1 MNSVWKRYSHSDNA
15 SIRIVFWRNIHVKEL
30 KKKKSCKIRIFLPK
44 VLFRYTFLRALAM
57 RVLDGFGEGG
67 WWRGKSD
74 LVWRRACSCMWE
86 GMSDDFNRT
95 LELMASEANLMIVW
109 EGLGLGVVCMCMAL
123 LCFSLEPWISFVGS
137 CCSSMV
143 MESIW
148 ERRKDTFCI
157 KFEVGTG

>member
-67 WWRGKSD
+67 WWRRKSD
-74 LVWRRACSCMWE
+74 LVWRRACSCMWR
-86 GMSDDFNRT
+86 GMWDDFNRT
-95 LELMASEANLMIVW
+95 LKLIASEANLMIVW
-109 EGLGLGVVCMCMAL
+109 EGLGLGVGVCMRMA
-123 LCFSLEPWISFVGS
+123 LEPWISFGS
-137 CCSSMV
+137 CSSSSSMV